1 MPHSSHQFR
10 YLCAKKMLKKLL
22 VISILLGLF
31 APFALTFLSIQHRKK
46 EVKRALKWNMIAGL
60 DKSDLVQLSFSF
72 EELETELTWK
82 HSREFQ
88 YKGQMYDIVYIK
100 ASEDSVHYDCWWD
113 HEETKL
119 NQQLQDLL
127 ALVFGKDPVKRN
139 EQDHLTQFLKQLY
152 CYSSSSQER
161 PESHFSKLKASLNY
175 KLLSPFLK
183 KESPPPRA

>member
-1 MPHSSHQFR
+1 MPNSSHQFR
-10 YLCAKKMLKKLL
+10 YLCANKMLKKLL

-31 APFALTFLSIQHRKK
+31 APFALTFWSIQHRKK

-113 HEETKL
+113 HQETKL
-119 NQQLQDLL
+119 NQQLQNLL
-127 ALVFGKDPVKRN
+127 TLAFGKDPVKRIK
-139 EQDHLTQFLKQLY
+139 QDHLSQFLKQLY
-152 CYSSSSQER
+152 CYSSSDIEKSECHVS
-161 PESHFSKLKASLNY
+161 EVCDHFNCDVP
-175 KLLSPFLK
+175 SPYLK
-183 KESPPPRA
+183 KDSPPPRF